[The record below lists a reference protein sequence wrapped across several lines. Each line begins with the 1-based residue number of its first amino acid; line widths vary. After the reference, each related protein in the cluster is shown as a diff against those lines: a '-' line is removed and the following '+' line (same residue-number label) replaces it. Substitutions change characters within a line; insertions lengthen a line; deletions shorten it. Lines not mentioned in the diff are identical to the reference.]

1 MCSPFSLTIDWLSF
15 TLPSGTVKNTMEV
28 LEGEWMKDKGG
39 FRGIITR
46 KVCGVEWKSWTDARS
61 LTQI

>member
-1 MCSPFSLTIDWLSF
+1 MFTILDWLSF